1 MINAVIAPWARIN
14 QQWHKE
20 VLLAWD
26 EQGQLTT
33 VESDYQATKN
43 DDISR
48 LAGPVI
54 SGMPNLHSHAFQSA
68 MAGLTEYRGQA
79 QDSFWSWRDL
89 MYQFAA
95 KLKPQHIEAIAT
107 WLYIQMLKAGYTS
120 VCEFHYIHHQE
131 SGQLYAP
138 ISLLAQ
144 SVMQAA
150 EQSGIGITLLP
161 VLYQYSNFGAQPP
174 RADQSRFLNSPEQ
187 LLQILLE
194 VQQHYPISAR
204 RNYGVAPHSL
214 RAVSPVS
221 LQHMIRLMDEHFPNS
236 PIHIHI
242 AEQMAEVEACLAE
255 HQQRPVEWLLSEMDV
270 NERWCLV
277 HATHLTETEMQN
289 MAKSKAIAGLC
300 LTTEANLGDGI
311 FPARAYMAAN
321 GRIGIGSDSHISV
334 DWRAELRLLEYSQRL
349 LHRQRNVLCDTNQPK
364 VADYLFDVSVTGG
377 AQASARPVDGLVV
390 GQQADFLVLDLE
402 DPILAEHASSS
413 WLSALV
419 FNERAGSRPIRDVYV
434 AGQAVIQD
442 GQHAKEAES
451 WHNYRQSLRYLLQTN

>member
-1 MINAVIAPWARIN
+1 MKNAVIAPWARIN
-14 QQWHKE
+14 QQWHQD

-26 EQGQLTT
+26 EQGQLTH
-33 VESDYQATKN
+33 VESDYQATKDN
-43 DDISR
+43 AISR

-68 MAGLTEYRGQA
+68 MSGLTEYRGQA

-95 KLKPQHIEAIAT
+95 KLQPQHIEAIAT

-131 SGQLYAP
+131 SGQVYAP
-138 ISLLAQ
+138 TSLLAQ

-204 RNYGVAPHSL
+204 HNYGVAPHSL
-214 RAVSPVS
+214 RAVSPAS

-255 HQQRPVEWLLSEMDV
+255 HQQRPVELLFNKMDV

-277 HATHLTETEMQN
+277 HATHLTETETQN
-289 MAKSKAIAGLC
+289 IAKSKAIAGLC

-311 FPARAYMAAN
+311 FPAKAYMAAN

-334 DWRAELRLLEYSQRL
+334 DWRAELRLLEYGQRL
-349 LHRQRNVLCDTNQPK
+349 LHHQRNVLCDTNQSR
-364 VADYLFDVSVTGG
+364 VADYLFDASVTGG

-402 DPILAEHASSS
+402 DPILAEHSSNS

-419 FNERAGSRPIRDVYV
+419 FNERAGSQPIRDVYV

-442 GQHAKEAES
+442 GHHAKEAES